1 MGNVTDAVFCSQVP
15 LVIRFADSH
24 GKTRRSSK
32 SERNLAAL
40 PGGGMN
46 GGSGHG
52 MTGLGGS
59 IGNGLVD
66 IPTRMGGGSDSRD
79 NSFRGGSQHHPGVVS
94 PGSALISL
102 IANNAAAAGGSAHGP
117 GTLDIASMLL
127 ARQNAVTAAALLQ
140 QQQANSQSGDGS
152 FRGGNHNPFHPGSV
166 DSASSFGDGSFR
178 GGSNSFGG
186 NSGFGGA
193 LNMLQQQQAQSG
205 PNTNAGGVGGLSQM
219 FAGGMD
225 IAGSP
230 QGTPSTQGITFGTGP
245 QIPSGPVS
253 ALDKS
258 SRGSS
263 VRGGNA
269 FGPVS
274 FFVFE
279 RFFLCSYGQLE

>member
-1 MGNVTDAVFCSQVP
+1 M
-15 LVIRFADSH
+15 
-24 GKTRRSSK
+24 
-32 SERNLAAL
+32 
-40 PGGGMN
+40 
-46 GGSGHG
+46 
-52 MTGLGGS
+52 
-59 IGNGLVD
+59 
-66 IPTRMGGGSDSRD
+66 
-79 NSFRGGSQHHPGVVS
+79 VS

-140 QQQANSQSGDGS
+140 QQQASATGDGS

-193 LNMLQQQQAQSG
+193 LNMLQQQQQQSG
-205 PNTNAGGVGGLSQM
+205 PNTNAGGTAAGGVGGLSQM

-225 IAGSP
+225 IAGSA
-230 QGTPSTQGITFGTGP
+230 QATPGTQGITFGTGP

-274 FFVFE
+274 FFLFE

>member
-1 MGNVTDAVFCSQVP
+1 

-193 LNMLQQQQAQSG
+193 LNMLQQQQSQSG
-205 PNTNAGGVGGLSQM
+205 PNTNAGGVGGLS
-219 FAGGMD
+219 D
-225 IAGSP
+225 
-230 QGTPSTQGITFGTGP
+230 
-245 QIPSGPVS
+245 
-253 ALDKS
+253 
-258 SRGSS
+258 
-263 VRGGNA
+263 VRGRHGHRGIAPSDAEHAGYNLRNRPA
-269 FGPVS
+269 DS
-274 FFVFE
+274 E
-279 RFFLCSYGQLE
+279 RPGQRVGQVLPREQREGRKRLRTGEFLCV